1 MPKLIFY
8 ESRPMIRVKPF
19 CPGGVAEMLK
29 LSTSIAEFFQDR
41 ISEAIRNQGV
51 DTSTPTE
58 CYLVSVLSD
67 FTTSPPDDEP
77 LALKMARAVQSPD
90 ERVRQLK
97 DLGDTSLYVS
107 GFFQDSVHR
116 RQVDLDYY
124 IQMGGAA
131 YNELA
136 RYFRG
141 NVHSA
146 VFAEVYDEL
155 ACKFPR
161 FVDVFAE
168 VSEQN
173 SDSNADLVQLY
184 ERWLRTG
191 SEWMARRLRSKG
203 VLPPSG
209 DLH

>member
-1 MPKLIFY
+1 
-8 ESRPMIRVKPF
+8 
-19 CPGGVAEMLK
+19 MLK

-41 ISEAIRNQGV
+41 ISTAIRNQGV

-58 CYLVSVLSD
+58 CYLVSLLSE

-77 LALKMARAVQSPD
+77 LALKLARAVQSPD
-90 ERVRQLK
+90 DRIRQLK
-97 DLGDTSLYVS
+97 DVGDTSLYVS
-107 GFFQDSVHR
+107 GFFQDSVQR
-116 RQVDLDYY
+116 KQVDLDYY
-124 IQMGGAA
+124 IQMGGTA
-131 YNELA
+131 YSELA

-141 NVHSA
+141 NAHSV

-155 ACKFPR
+155 GSKFPR

-168 VSEQN
+168 VSEHGG
-173 SDSNADLVQLY
+173 DSNADLVQLY

-191 SEWMARRLRSKG
+191 SEWMARRLRAKG